1 MKRSEIREALWKG
14 IPEEQVLKELYEK
27 YDGKVYQEFEMDSLW
42 VDTQMDESSA
52 NVRVEQHTHSF
63 YEIIYCIQGRI
74 EYLLDTERYE
84 IRDRDIIIIPPGI
97 IHCPIR
103 HLDREIPYRRYVL
116 WISPLFAEWM
126 RQIEPDI
133 FDFRQA
139 VILRTAGESW
149 EYLEEYFLAGLGESD
164 RRAPGWEVSLVG
176 NTAQLLVQLAR
187 AVRKLEPVYKSREQD
202 LLEQVL
208 EYIQKNLCKRISVEE
223 TARVFHVSPSTLTHL
238 FPQEMSISFYRCVT
252 QRRLA
257 EAKKQIAQG
266 RSMEEISLMVGFSDY
281 SAFYRAFKSEYGVS
295 PAFYKKKVQSENR
308 KLFVA
313 PMEE

>member
-1 MKRSEIREALWKG
+1 MKRSEIRG
-14 IPEEQVLKELYEK
+14 ILNQGLSKEQILEKLYIN

-42 VDTQMDESSA
+42 VDTHEDESTSKT
-52 NVRVEQHTHSF
+52 RVEQHTHCF
-63 YEIIYCIQGRI
+63 YEIIYCTSGKV
-74 EYLLDTERYE
+74 EYLLGTERYA
-84 IRDRDIIIIPPGI
+84 IQKQDIIIVPPGI

-103 HLDREIPYRRYVL
+103 LLDTETPYKRYVL
-116 WISPLFAEWM
+116 WVSQLFAEWM

-133 FDFRQA
+133 MDFKQA
-139 VILRTAGESW
+139 VVVRTAEKNW
-149 EYLEEYFLAGLGESD
+149 EDLEEYFLNGLRESG
-164 RRAPGWEVSLVG
+164 RSAPGWEVSLVG

>member
-1 MKRSEIREALWKG
+1 MKRSEVSEAIRRGLPK
-14 IPEEQVLKELYEK
+14 EQVLEELYAK

-42 VDTQMDESSA
+42 VDTQEDESTSA
-52 NVRVEQHTHSF
+52 TRVEQHTHRF
-63 YEIIYCIQGRI
+63 YEIIYCIQGSV

-84 IRDRDIIIIPPGI
+84 IQKQDIIIVPPGV

-103 HLDREIPYRRYVL
+103 HLDQTVPYKRRVL
-116 WISPLFAEWM
+116 WISQLFAEWM
-126 RQIEPDI
+126 WQIEPDI
-133 FDFRQA
+133 LDFEKA
-139 VILRTAGESW
+139 VVLRTAGKGW
-149 EYLEEYFLAGLGESD
+149 EALEEYFSNGLKEAD
-164 RRAPGWEVSLVG
+164 RKAPGWEVSLTG

-187 AVRKLEPVYKSREQD
+187 AMRKPEPVYKSREQD

-208 EYIQKNLCKRISVEE
+208 DYIQKNLCERISVEE
-223 TARVFHVSPSTLTHL
+223 TARAFHVSPSTLTHL
-238 FPQEMSISFYRCVT
+238 FSQEMGISFYRCVT

-266 RSMEEISLMVGFSDY
+266 HSMEEISLMVGFSDY

-308 KLFVA
+308 KLLVA
-313 PMEE
+313 PMER